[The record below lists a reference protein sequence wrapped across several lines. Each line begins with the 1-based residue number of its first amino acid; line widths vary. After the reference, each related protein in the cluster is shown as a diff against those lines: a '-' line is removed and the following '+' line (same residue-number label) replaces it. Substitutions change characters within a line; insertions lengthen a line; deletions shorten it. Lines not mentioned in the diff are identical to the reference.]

1 VAVADRLVGRTTELD
16 SVERLLEELA
26 EGSGAALEVVGE
38 PGIGKTRL
46 LAELAGRADECGY
59 LVLFGSA
66 SELESDLP
74 FSVFVDA
81 LDDYV
86 QSLEPERLA
95 SLDDGTRAEL
105 AQVLPSLP
113 AITTSH
119 GGPLGHERYRAHR
132 AVRTMLEVLATTRP
146 VVLVLDDL
154 HWADPGSVELVG
166 ALLHR
171 QPAAAVL
178 MAVAMRPRQ
187 VPDRLSAGLERA
199 HRAGTLT
206 RVELG
211 ALTLDE
217 VQELVRDRDG
227 DTNASVLYEESGG
240 NPFYVQELT
249 RSLARASGARFRSDV
264 LDLGGVEVPSMVAAA
279 LLEELSL
286 LTDGARA
293 LLEGAA
299 VAGDPFEPELAAAGA
314 GTSEQSAIAALD
326 ELLARD
332 LVRPTEV
339 PRRFRFRHPLVRRAV
354 YEATPAG
361 WRLGAHERC
370 AEVLATRG
378 APAAARAHHV
388 ERSARQGD
396 LDAIATLRESGDA
409 AAHRTPAS
417 AARWYAA
424 ALRLLPE
431 TAPVE
436 DRVELLRARGAAL
449 AATGQ
454 FAESQDALLE
464 SIRIAPRD
472 AAALRVRLVVTCA
485 RLEHL
490 VGRHR
495 DARARLERALE
506 ELPNPTSPE
515 AVGLMIELAVDEI
528 YRTVPEEGREWG
540 IRAIEAARSIGD
552 PVLLAAALAVRAA
565 TAALSGAAREAAEP
579 REEAAQLV
587 ARLSDD
593 QLAGQVDALAHLA
606 IAEYYTDGFKAAGRY
621 AARAVAI
628 SRATGQED
636 VFPAVHTL
644 LGGSLCLQGRVA
656 EGTKVLDDAVESA
669 RLSGNA
675 HALAWALVN
684 RASVAWAI
692 GDLELAAALSEECGE
707 VAKELDDGLVT
718 VSRAVTYAP
727 TLYELGD
734 PAGAAELLL
743 RFVGDDELRLG
754 KSGWGSRSLEL
765 LTRCLLDTGR
775 RAEAEPIV
783 AAMTARADEIG
794 SATANAMAR
803 RAEAALALHDGRCVE
818 AAELA
823 LTAAELLDGID
834 DRYDGA
840 RARAYAGRALA
851 LGGENDRAAAE
862 LERAAAAFESFGATR
877 YRDEAVQELR
887 KLGRTVYRRSAKS
900 AGDGGLSEL
909 TARELELARLVVER
923 KTNPQIAAELFLSQ
937 KTVETHLRNIFR
949 KVGVANRVE
958 LARAVEQADRA
969 EEPTKA

>member
-1 VAVADRLVGRTTELD
+1 VAVADRLVGRTTELG
-16 SVERLLEELA
+16 SIEHLLDELA
-26 EGSGAALEVVGE
+26 EGRAAALELVGE

-46 LAELAGRADECGY
+46 LAELAGRADERGNV
-59 LVLFGSA
+59 VLFGSA

-81 LDDYV
+81 LDEYV
-86 QSLEPERLA
+86 QSMEPQRLMT
-95 SLDDGTRAEL
+95 LDEGTRAEL
-105 AQVLPSLP
+105 ASVLPSMP
-113 AITTSH
+113 AVGTTPD
-119 GGPLGHERYRAHR
+119 GTMGQERYRAYR
-132 AVRTMLEVLATTRP
+132 AVRALLELLADAKP

-178 MAVAMRPRQ
+178 MAAAMRPRQ
-187 VPDRLSAGLERA
+187 VPERLSVALERA

-206 RVELG
+206 RVEVG
-211 ALTLDE
+211 ALTLPE
-217 VQELVRDRDG
+217 VEELVRDRDG
-227 DTNASVLYEESGG
+227 NVNASALYEESGG

-249 RSLARASGARFRSDV
+249 RSLGRTGGAVPQGDA
-264 LDLGGVEVPSMVAAA
+264 LTLGEVEVPPMVAAA

-299 VAGDPFEPELAAAGA
+299 VAGDPFEPEQAAAAAG
-314 GTSEQSAIAALD
+314 TTEESAMAALD

-332 LVRPTEV
+332 IARPTDV

-354 YEATPAG
+354 YESTPAG

-370 AEVLATRG
+370 ADLLAARG
-378 APAAARAHHV
+378 ASAAARAHHV
-388 ERSARQGD
+388 ERSARHGD
-396 LDAIATLRESGDA
+396 LDAIATLREAGDS

-431 TAPVE
+431 AAPAE
-436 DRVELLRARGAAL
+436 ERVELLRARGAAL
-449 AATGQ
+449 SATGQ

-464 SIRIAPRD
+464 SLRIAPPK
-472 AAALRVRLVVTCA
+472 AAALRVRLTVTCA

-506 ELPNPTSPE
+506 ELPDPASPE

-540 IRAIEAARSIGD
+540 VRAIEAARSIGD
-552 PVLLAAALAVRAA
+552 PVLVAAALAVRAA
-565 TAALSGAAREAAEP
+565 VAALSGAAREAAEP
-579 REEAAQLV
+579 RDEAAELV
-587 ARLSDD
+587 ARLSDSE
-593 QLAGQVDALAHLA
+593 LARQVDALAHLA
-606 IAEYYTDGFKAAGRY
+606 VAEYYTDGFKAAGIH
-621 AARAVAI
+621 AERAVAV

-692 GDLELAAALSEECGE
+692 GDLEFAAALSEECAE
-707 VAKELDDGLVT
+707 VAKDLDDGLVT

-743 RFVGDDELRLG
+743 QFMGDDDLRLG

-775 RAEAEPIV
+775 RSEAEPIV
-783 AAMTARADEIG
+783 ATLTARADEIG

-803 RAEAALALHDGRCVE
+803 RAEAALALDDGRYTE
-818 AAELA
+818 AAELS
-823 LTAAELLDGID
+823 LTAAELLEGID

-851 LGGENDRAAAE
+851 LGGDPDRAATE
-862 LERAAAAFESFGATR
+862 LERAAAAFESFGAKR
-877 YRDEAVQELR
+877 YRDEAESELR
-887 KLGRTVYRRSAKS
+887 KLGRTVHRRSAKQ
-900 AGDGGLSEL
+900 AGDGALSEL
-909 TARELELARLVVER
+909 TERELELARLVLER

-958 LARAVEQADRA
+958 LARAVEAADRA
-969 EEPTKA
+969 TEPTAR